1 MSKTKNKYEKL
12 FAQIKENSKVGI
24 YGTCD
29 LGLEIRKKLKIIRP
43 DIKLVCFLDSFKSG
57 KIDDIDIKSPFD
69 FENLNCEFDYIIIS
83 SIANKNNIEIILNN
97 LNFYNII
104 FLNKNFSKSNQGF
117 VVSEELYKKYKTAK
131 NIFETKDERK
141 LYEMLFSNILSSFK
155 NNKKLLKFN
164 KKLRKKYF
172 KNEVC
177 PHYCEY
183 LNKDIIKTAID
194 GGANTGQISTVFASQ
209 FKNVQ
214 KIYAFEPLYHLCKK
228 EFEDK
233 LISKND
239 KIEIVEKALWDKKE
253 TLQFK
258 AISQAAYTGSAIKDV
273 SNTTT
278 LNKKGDFI
286 DVEAISIDEFVA
298 ENNVEKVDF
307 IKMDLENSE
316 LNALN
321 GAIETIQRDR
331 PQMAICIYHSFEQ
344 FIEIPVFFDK
354 MLDNYVYK
362 LYYDPIDRLCEV
374 IIQAIPKEHY
384 QKRYHSLWKKIF
396 KKQ

>member
-1 MSKTKNKYEKL
+1 MEVCRII
-12 FAQIKENSKVGI
+12 FKEN
-24 YGTCD
+24 
-29 LGLEIRKKLKIIRP
+29 
-43 DIKLVCFLDSFKSG
+43 G
-57 KIDDIDIKSPFD
+57 KNYYF
-69 FENLNCEFDYIIIS
+69 
-83 SIANKNNIEIILNN
+83 NKNNIEIILNN

-104 FLNKNFSKSNQGF
+104 FLDKNFSKCNQGF

-239 KIEIVEKALWDKKE
+239 KIEIVEKALWDKKG

-384 QKRYHSLWKKIF
+384 QKRYHSLWKKIL
-396 KKQ
+396 KKYLKFWE

>member
-1 MSKTKNKYEKL
+1 M
-12 FAQIKENSKVGI
+12 
-24 YGTCD
+24 
-29 LGLEIRKKLKIIRP
+29 
-43 DIKLVCFLDSFKSG
+43 
-57 KIDDIDIKSPFD
+57 
-69 FENLNCEFDYIIIS
+69 
-83 SIANKNNIEIILNN
+83 
-97 LNFYNII
+97 
-104 FLNKNFSKSNQGF
+104 
-117 VVSEELYKKYKTAK
+117 
-131 NIFETKDERK
+131 
-141 LYEMLFSNILSSFK
+141 
-155 NNKKLLKFN
+155 
-164 KKLRKKYF
+164 RKKYF

-239 KIEIVEKALWDKKE
+239 KIKIVEKALWDKKE

-298 ENNVEKVDF
+298 EINIEKVDF

>member
-1 MSKTKNKYEKL
+1 M
-12 FAQIKENSKVGI
+12 
-24 YGTCD
+24 
-29 LGLEIRKKLKIIRP
+29 
-43 DIKLVCFLDSFKSG
+43 
-57 KIDDIDIKSPFD
+57 
-69 FENLNCEFDYIIIS
+69 
-83 SIANKNNIEIILNN
+83 
-97 LNFYNII
+97 
-104 FLNKNFSKSNQGF
+104 
-117 VVSEELYKKYKTAK
+117 
-131 NIFETKDERK
+131 
-141 LYEMLFSNILSSFK
+141 
-155 NNKKLLKFN
+155 
-164 KKLRKKYF
+164 
-172 KNEVC
+172 
-177 PHYCEY
+177 
-183 LNKDIIKTAID
+183 
-194 GGANTGQISTVFASQ
+194 
-209 FKNVQ
+209 
-214 KIYAFEPLYHLCKK
+214 CKK

-239 KIEIVEKALWDKKE
+239 KIKIVEKALWDKKE

-298 ENNVEKVDF
+298 ENNIEKVDF